1 MREPDRHGV
10 LETALPRTRHQQRW
24 HPRRFRNSGRSSIL
38 TFFYVWLLKNEL
50 YSIILN
56 KVLEFNCILYYYY
69 YYYLPFSY

>member
-1 MREPDRHGV
+1 
-10 LETALPRTRHQQRW
+10 
-24 HPRRFRNSGRSSIL
+24 
-38 TFFYVWLLKNEL
+38 LLKNEL